1 MSQQDHAT
9 WTLYL
14 LNVNLLLIPAAMHIE
29 KKLSPQSHNSANN
42 IE

>member
-14 LNVNLLLIPAAMHIE
+14 LNMNPAAMHIE